1 MSVLRFENVS
11 KQYPGG
17 HAALEDVSFEV
28 AEGEAAAPLA
38 PAAAVPR
45 PEAAALPEG
54 ERKPRK
60 RRRRRHGR
68 PLEGAEG
75 AVANVAPAAPKPV
88 AAPKRADDNAG
99 FLTRLGRKIRALV
112 SGS

>member
-1 MSVLRFENVS
+1 RA
-11 KQYPGG
+11 PRP
-17 HAALEDVSFEV
+17 
-28 AEGEAAAPLA
+28 EGEAVAPVA

-75 AVANVAPAAPKPV
+75 AVANVAPAASKPV
-88 AAPKRADDNAG
+88 AAPKPADDNAG